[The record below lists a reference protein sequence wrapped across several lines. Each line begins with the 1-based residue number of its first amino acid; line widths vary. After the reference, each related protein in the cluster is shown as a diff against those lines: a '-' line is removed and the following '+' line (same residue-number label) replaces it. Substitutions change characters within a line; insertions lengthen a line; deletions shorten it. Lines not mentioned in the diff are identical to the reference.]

1 MLHARRARNV
11 SLSKNRDDAETGPTS
26 VDVVHVI
33 PHEAQLALRRVRAV
47 SNISDDTLAALIESR
62 SLSSNTPYS
71 LRRYLT
77 SFVRNPNHCNDEFAL
92 QNPSLASLASTCASS
107 LSTGDYRR
115 KRLLSI
121 SYANGNTEIE
131 EPVVECEGERR
142 PSVVALKWG
151 KDLDDVIPGM
161 A

>member
-11 SLSKNRDDAETGPTS
+11 SLSKNRDDVETGPTS

-33 PHEAQLALRRVRAV
+33 PHEAQLALSRVRAV

-62 SLSSNTPYS
+62 SLSSNT
-71 LRRYLT
+71 LT
-77 SFVRNPNHCNDEFAL
+77 HSGGISRVVSEIPTIA
-92 QNPSLASLASTCASS
+92 TTSS
-107 LSTGDYRR
+107 LCKIRLWHPRINMRVVIVRGDYNR